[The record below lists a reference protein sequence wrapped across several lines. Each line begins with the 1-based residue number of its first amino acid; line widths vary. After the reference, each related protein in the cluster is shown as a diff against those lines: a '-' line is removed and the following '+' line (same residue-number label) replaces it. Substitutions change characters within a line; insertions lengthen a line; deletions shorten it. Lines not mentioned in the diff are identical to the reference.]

1 MNIIEAILLG
11 ILQGLTEFLPI
22 SSSGHL
28 AIAQQIFT
36 IEEADVAFDVMLH
49 LGTLIAVLVYYRQD
63 VLRLVSEFFLL
74 ISGWFRGQ
82 RPKLLD
88 PDRPYR
94 ILMVMVVIATI
105 PTAIIGLLLK
115 DMFVSIFSRLNIVGF
130 ALIITGIL
138 LWLSNR
144 IFGNRK
150 KPENMSVSDAVWV
163 GIVQSIAMVP
173 GISRSGSTIFAG
185 LLRGFTP
192 ELATRFSFLLSIPA
206 ILGAVV
212 LEGKDIFSNASTFHD
227 ILPVTGGFFA
237 AAVSGYLA
245 IRVLITLLHKKKFNY
260 FAYYCWGVGALVLIY
275 TLLPI

>member
-1 MNIIEAILLG
+1 LKIIEAILLG

-28 AIAQQIFT
+28 AIVQQIFG

-49 LGTLIAVLVYYRQD
+49 LGTLVAVLVYYRKD
-63 VLRLVSEFFLL
+63 VLHLLREFFLL
-74 ISGWFRGQ
+74 ITDWLKGR

-105 PTAIIGLLLK
+105 PTAIIGLVLK
-115 DMFVSIFSRLNIVGF
+115 DLFISLFNRINIVGY
-130 ALIITGIL
+130 ALIVTGIL

-144 IFGNRK
+144 ILGNRK
-150 KPENMSVSDAVWV
+150 TAQDMSVFDALWI
-163 GIVQSIAMVP
+163 GIVQSVAIIP

-185 LLRGFTP
+185 LVRGFTP

-206 ILGAVV
+206 ILGAMV
-212 LEGKDIFSNASTFHD
+212 LEGKDVLTAASTFND
-227 ILPVTGGFFA
+227 LIPVAMGFFA
-237 AAVSGYLA
+237 AAISGYIA
-245 IRVLITLLHKKKFNY
+245 IRVLLTLLHRKKFNY
-260 FAYYCWGVGALVLIY
+260 FAYYCWGIAAFIIVY
-275 TLLPI
+275 TLLPV